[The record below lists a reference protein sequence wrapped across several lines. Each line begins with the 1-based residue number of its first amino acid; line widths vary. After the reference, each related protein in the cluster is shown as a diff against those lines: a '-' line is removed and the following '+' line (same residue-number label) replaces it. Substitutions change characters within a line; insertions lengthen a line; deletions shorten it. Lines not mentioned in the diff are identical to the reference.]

1 MKYLL
6 HHRLLVLLPHVGGC
20 HPGNRLNYKIH
31 LWMWPWA
38 ERLLFL
44 QLFDCQDPPVDD
56 GFSQEWRDKAQSPL
70 PCLFGAESDQ
80 TEIDFTQHWQHYN
93 HLGTFSTRWQST
105 SSARRHKEGGI
116 AGQRCRNRVLGELC
130 SAEVA
135 ILTMIAHSNL
145 PFVIQVPGI

>member
-1 MKYLL
+1 MNNLL

-20 HPGNRLNYKIH
+20 HPGNRLSYKIH
-31 LWMWPWA
+31 LWMWPWTD
-38 ERLLFL
+38 RIFFYNCLI
-44 QLFDCQDPPVDD
+44 
-56 GFSQEWRDKAQSPL
+56 DKIHLWMMVSLKSGGIKLKAH
-70 PCLFGAESDQ
+70 CLASLVRSLTKQ
-80 TEIDFTQHWQHYN
+80 INFTQHWQHCN

-105 SSARRHKEGGI
+105 DSARRHKEGGF